1 MNAEQ
6 FHDALTLL
14 SPDLVAEADELRQR
28 PKVPVRWKPLA
39 ALAACF
45 LLVLGLGRLR
55 IFAPGYSSA
64 APETA
69 MRMAEATASEGAAAA
84 KDAASGSLE
93 EEVMLDTARR
103 FWEAVTV
110 ATPDPPLSAVNRSGQ
125 PVLTLLT
132 QEEDWTTYESAATQE
147 PDALAEAV
155 DVHRLTE
162 EDLLLI
168 CLPAQTAT
176 VTDVNPT
183 DRGLQICLSAP
194 AESTGSTIALWL
206 PKGMVASVEE
216 ITLLWEAE

>member
-14 SPDLVAEADELRQR
+14 SPDLVAEADALRQR
-28 PKVPVRWKPLA
+28 PRVPARWKPLA

-69 MRMAEATASEGAAAA
+69 TNMAEDAAPEEAAAA
-84 KDAASGSLE
+84 EDAASGSVK

-103 FWEAVTV
+103 LWEAVTV
-110 ATPDPPLSAVNRSGQ
+110 ATPQSSLSAVNRSSQ
-125 PVLTLLT
+125 PILTLLT
-132 QEEDWTTYESAATQE
+132 CEEDWTACESIATQE
-147 PDALAEAV
+147 LAALAEV
-155 DVHRLTE
+155 LDLSRLTE

-168 CLPAQTAT
+168 SLPAQTAT

-183 DRGLQICLSAP
+183 DKGLQVCLSTP

-206 PKGMVASVEE
+206 SKGMVASVEE